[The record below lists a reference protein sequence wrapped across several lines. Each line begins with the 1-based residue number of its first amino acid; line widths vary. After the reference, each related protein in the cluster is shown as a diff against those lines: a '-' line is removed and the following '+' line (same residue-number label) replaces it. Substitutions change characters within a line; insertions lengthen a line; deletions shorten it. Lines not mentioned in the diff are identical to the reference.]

1 MEKKIKLW
9 QAGCVI
15 FALFL
20 MAGTAAAIWTGKRSQ
35 ENWELYFTQI
45 GEALNREG
53 FARESYFFYLLR
65 LRLMEAGALWILSM
79 TAFGAAGLWLSL
91 GWLGFTCGV
100 RISLGTLVF
109 GTRGILYFLC
119 SILPQAV
126 FYVPALLLLY
136 MRGFQIYSFM
146 RKQRDWGQYRRIRMT
161 KDILILLI
169 MIFCLIPGIICE
181 CYINPLLLKAYF

>member
-65 LRLMEAGALWILSM
+65 LRLMEAGALWIL
-79 TAFGAAGLWLSL
+79 
-91 GWLGFTCGV
+91 
-100 RISLGTLVF
+100 
-109 GTRGILYFLC
+109 
-119 SILPQAV
+119 
-126 FYVPALLLLY
+126 
-136 MRGFQIYSFM
+136 
-146 RKQRDWGQYRRIRMT
+146 
-161 KDILILLI
+161 
-169 MIFCLIPGIICE
+169 
-181 CYINPLLLKAYF
+181 